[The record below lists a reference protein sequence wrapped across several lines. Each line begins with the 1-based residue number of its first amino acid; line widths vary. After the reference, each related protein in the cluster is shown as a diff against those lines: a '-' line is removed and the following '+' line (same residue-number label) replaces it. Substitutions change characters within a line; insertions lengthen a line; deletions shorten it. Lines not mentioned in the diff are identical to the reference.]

1 MAKKIKEA
9 KDFIN
14 LAVVRDKQGK
24 VLMIRR
30 KIEEHGKDGSIL
42 KWAFPAGKQRF
53 SETREECVKR
63 EVLAETGYDI
73 KPIRQIDL
81 KMHPQFSVMIVY
93 HLCELNSPQPIARP
107 SEPDEVAE
115 IKWINPLE
123 IKDLITT
130 ELNPKVAKELGIK

>member
-1 MAKKIKEA
+1 MGKVKEA

-14 LAVVRDKQGK
+14 LAVVENKQGK

-30 KIEEHGKDGSIL
+30 KNEEKGKDGSVL

-63 EVLAETGYDI
+63 EVLAETGYEI
-73 KPIRQIDL
+73 KSLRQISL

-93 HLCELNSPQPIARP
+93 HLCELV
-107 SEPDEVAE
+107 SEKPVAKPKEPYEIAE
-115 IKWINPLE
+115 IKWIKKE
-123 IKDLITT
+123 DIKNLITT
-130 ELNPKVAKELGIK
+130 ELNPDVAKALDLK